1 MSTSVDRHTVEVNDT
16 FNVTVKVDGVGW
28 QEGRQPIDL
37 MLVID
42 KSGSMGDAMNN
53 IGGHF
58 VYNAAE
64 GGWFNSTDFIGN
76 QNVVPTNNTY
86 VKVGSFQHTRS
97 TRMVV
102 NMDQINPVPTP
113 IPTPRANFTGTPL
126 TIFTGDQVT
135 FTDKSTGFPDTW
147 SWDFGDGNTSSAQN
161 PPAKTYYTTI
171 PGKKYSVT
179 LTVTNGAGTD
189 TKTITDY
196 ITVNMRAPVANFA
209 ATPITGV
216 WPLNRELH
224 QQQYGRRP
232 VNIPVE
238 LAGWNGKQH

>member
-1 MSTSVDRHTVEVNDT
+1 MAATFPAITGYTDINGQFIASLNVSNTAYYQGTLTINAVSDNATWGTHLDSQTSVMYTNQSHLNVSTSVDKHIVEVNDT

-58 VYNAAE
+58 TYNPSE

-86 VKVGSFQHTRS
+86 VKVASFSHTRS

-102 NMDQINPVPTP
+102 NLNQVNPVPDADP
-113 IPTPRANFTGTPL
+113 DSDCAEFPRVRRSQCY
-126 TIFTGDQVT
+126 TGDQ
-135 FTDKSTGFPDTW
+135 G
-147 SWDFGDGNTSSAQN
+147 
-161 PPAKTYYTTI
+161 
-171 PGKKYSVT
+171 
-179 LTVTNGAGTD
+179 
-189 TKTITDY
+189 
-196 ITVNMRAPVANFA
+196 
-209 ATPITGV
+209 
-216 WPLNRELH
+216 
-224 QQQYGRRP
+224 
-232 VNIPVE
+232 
-238 LAGWNGKQH
+238 